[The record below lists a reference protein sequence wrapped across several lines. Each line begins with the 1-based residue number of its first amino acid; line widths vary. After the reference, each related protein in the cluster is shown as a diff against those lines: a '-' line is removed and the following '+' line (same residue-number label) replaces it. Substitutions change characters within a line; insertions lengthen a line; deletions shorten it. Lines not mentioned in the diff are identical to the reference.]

1 MIQIKEKII
10 SLIHENSIISQRKI
24 SEYLS
29 ISLGSVNKYINSLLN
44 EGYLIKE
51 NISYRKTK
59 YIITYLGN
67 ELLNSNN
74 NSIKTAVILAAGET
88 LDFDKPVGFLEIFDS
103 TLIERTIKLLSK
115 YNINEIIIAA
125 GYKAEYYKKLAKKYP
140 NIKIVENKKYK
151 TTGNMYSLYLLRK
164 YLQEDFILL
173 EGDLIFEENII
184 SLLLNSKDKNVT
196 MIDTSISDKEDSLY
210 VTTKKGE
217 LLNISKGKYSLEKI
231 SGELIGISK
240 LKYSSYLKMLDK
252 FTQIE
257 NKLFFYEYS
266 FLDKNIFSDLKC
278 TYSKENI
285 WGEIDNQK
293 QYEYV
298 KNNIVKSLYK
308 KETNYENSSN
318 TCCRYG
324 NKT

>member
-1 MIQIKEKII
+1 MVIQIKEKII
-10 SLIHENSIISQRKI
+10 SLIHENNIISQRKI
-24 SEYLS
+24 SEYLN
-29 ISLGSVNKYINSLLN
+29 ISLGSVNKYINFLLN
-44 EGYLIKE
+44 EGCLIKE
-51 NISYRKTK
+51 NISYRETK
-59 YIITYLGN
+59 YIITDSGN
-67 ELLNSNN
+67 ELLKSNN
-74 NSIKTAVILAAGET
+74 NRIKTAVILAAGET
-88 LDFDKPVGFLEIFDS
+88 LDFDKPVGFLEILNL

-115 YNINEIIIAA
+115 YNIDKIIIAA
-125 GYKAEYYKKLAKKYP
+125 GYKAEYYKKLTKEYS
-140 NIKIVENKKYK
+140 NLKIIENKKYK

-164 YLQEDFILL
+164 HLQEDFILL

-210 VTTKKGE
+210 VTTKKNE

-278 TYSKENI
+278 ISSKENI

-293 QYEYV
+293 QYEYI

-308 KETNYENSSN
+308 KE
-318 TCCRYG
+318 
-324 NKT
+324 KDL

>member
-1 MIQIKEKII
+1 MVIQIKRKII
-10 SLIHENSIISQRKI
+10 SLIHENNIISQRKI
-24 SEYLS
+24 SEYLN

-44 EGYLIKE
+44 DGYLTKE
-51 NISYRKTK
+51 IISYRKIK
-59 YIITYLGN
+59 YFITPSGEEFLTN
-67 ELLNSNN
+67 K
-74 NSIKTAVILAAGET
+74 NSIKAAVILAAGET

-115 YNINEIIIAA
+115 YNIEKIIIAS
-125 GYKAEYYKKLAKKYP
+125 GYKAEFYKKLLKKYP
-140 NIKIVENKKYK
+140 NIKIIENKKYK

-173 EGDLIFEENII
+173 EGDLVFEESLI
-184 SLLLNSKDKNVT
+184 SLLLNSKEKNVT
-196 MIDTSISDKEDSLY
+196 IIDTSISNKDDSLY
-210 VTTKKGE
+210 VTIKNGE

-266 FLDKNIFSDLKC
+266 FLDKNIFPDLKC
-278 TYSKENI
+278 ISSKEKI

-293 QYEYV
+293 QYEYI
-298 KNNIVKSLYK
+298 KNNILKSLIK
-308 KETNYENSSN
+308 KE
-318 TCCRYG
+318 
-324 NKT
+324 KDL

>member
-1 MIQIKEKII
+1 MVIQIKEKII

-24 SEYLS
+24 SEYLN

-44 EGYLIKE
+44 EGCLIKE
-51 NISYRKTK
+51 NISYRETK
-59 YIITYLGN
+59 YIITDSGN
-67 ELLNSNN
+67 ELLKSNN
-74 NSIKTAVILAAGET
+74 NRIKTAVILAAGET
-88 LDFDKPVGFLEIFDS
+88 LDFDKPVGFLEILNS
-103 TLIERTIKLLSK
+103 TLIKRTIKLLSK
-115 YNINEIIIAA
+115 YNIDKIIIAA
-125 GYKAEYYKKLAKKYP
+125 GYKAEYYKKLAKEYS
-140 NIKIVENKKYK
+140 NLKIIENKKYK

-164 YLQEDFILL
+164 HLQEDFILL

-210 VTTKKGE
+210 VTTKKNE

-278 TYSKENI
+278 ISSKENI

-293 QYEYV
+293 QYEYI

-308 KETNYENSSN
+308 KE
-318 TCCRYG
+318 
-324 NKT
+324 KDL

>member
-1 MIQIKEKII
+1 MVIQIKEKII

-24 SEYLS
+24 SEYLN

-44 EGYLIKE
+44 EGCLIKE
-51 NISYRKTK
+51 NISYRETK
-59 YIITYLGN
+59 YIITDSGN
-67 ELLNSNN
+67 EFLKSNN
-74 NSIKTAVILAAGET
+74 NRIKTAVILAAGET
-88 LDFDKPVGFLEIFDS
+88 LDFDKPVGFLEILNS

-115 YNINEIIIAA
+115 YNIDKIIIAA
-125 GYKAEYYKKLAKKYP
+125 GYKAEYYKKLAKEYS
-140 NIKIVENKKYK
+140 NLKIIENKKYK

-164 YLQEDFILL
+164 HLQEDFILL

-184 SLLLNSKDKNVT
+184 SLLLNSKDNNVT

-210 VTTKKGE
+210 VTTKKNE

-240 LKYSSYLKMLDK
+240 LKYNSYLKMLDK

-278 TYSKENI
+278 ISSKENI

-293 QYEYV
+293 QYEYI

-308 KETNYENSSN
+308 KE
-318 TCCRYG
+318 
-324 NKT
+324 KDL